1 MLLRL
6 LSFFNSIENFRF
18 KDPIKVHAGQKP
30 KLGDP
35 NTRIQTRAL
44 ALLAQALWPS
54 SLTSL
59 GSSFLI
65 YQLARSSHSVEL
77 LEVIKEDNAD
87 AIHSK
92 QKCILIPWL
101 VQVLLPGGRL

>member
-1 MLLRL
+1 M
-6 LSFFNSIENFRF
+6 
-18 KDPIKVHAGQKP
+18 HAGQKP
-30 KLGDP
+30 KFGDP

-44 ALLAQALWPS
+44 LLLAWTRWPS

-65 YQLARSSHSVEL
+65 YQLARSSYSVEL
-77 LEVIKEDNAD
+77 LQVIKEDNAD

-92 QKCILIPWL
+92 QKCIFVPWL
-101 VQVLLPGGRL
+101 VQVLLPGSRL

>member
-1 MLLRL
+1 M
-6 LSFFNSIENFRF
+6 
-18 KDPIKVHAGQKP
+18 HAGQKP

-44 ALLAQALWPS
+44 LLLAWTRWPS

-65 YQLARSSHSVEL
+65 YQLAQSSYSVEL

-87 AIHSK
+87 TIHSK
-92 QKCILIPWL
+92 QTCIFVPWL
-101 VQVLLPGGRL
+101 VQVLLPGRRL